1 MIYLMYWRITMNNL
15 ETLIDIL
22 FAGYLFSGL
31 FTLYLFIKLDRVKKE
46 IQTIHEWADTV
57 DDFMESEYIVL
68 DIEDKQ

>member
-1 MIYLMYWRITMNNL
+1 MNNL

>member
-1 MIYLMYWRITMNNL
+1 MERLT
-15 ETLIDIL
+15 TLIDIL

-31 FTLYLFIKLDRVKKE
+31 FTLYLYIKLARVKKE